1 MSEPIEFL
9 SPRLVGERF
18 ENHAIPLELLKDLA
32 VIEELVVEIAK
43 WLYLQDHT
51 ERRRVPRGFT
61 AGITLKLTGVAE
73 GSAIPQIGLFTDTTT
88 LFPLQGQR
96 YLENAR
102 ERMIN
107 AIANAEQERSVTEHL
122 PEHILGYFDRIGRS
136 LQDNEAIEFNP
147 KNPARRARLDKV
159 TRRRL
164 LLGSSSIQNWTEE
177 VRLRGCV
184 PEADQERMTFQLQV
198 INGPKVSAPI
208 DTQHL
213 ATVLEAMAGYFHG
226 TRVLLE
232 GIGRYNRLGR
242 LQSIDAVEHIS
253 ILDTNDVGARI
264 EELRALKNGW
274 LDGLGL
280 APSAEGLTWFSK
292 SFELQYPEDLPLP
305 FIYPT
310 AEGGVQAEWSLSAHE
325 ISLEIDLDSQTG
337 EWHDHDSATDRADT
351 QTLNLAKPEEW
362 ARLAAKI
369 ADYSG
374 GIQ

>member
-1 MSEPIEFL
+1 MEFL
-9 SPRLVGERF
+9 SPRLVGQRF

-61 AGITLKLTGVAE
+61 AGIALKLTGVAE
-73 GSAIPQIGLFTDTTT
+73 GSAVPSIAICTDTTT
-88 LFPLQGQR
+88 LFPLRAQH
-96 YLENAR
+96 YFENAR
-102 ERMIN
+102 ERIIN
-107 AIANAEQERSVTEHL
+107 AIASAEQEGPVTEHL
-122 PEHILGYFDRIGRS
+122 PERVLGYFDRIGRS
-136 LQDNEAIEFNP
+136 LQDDEAIEFDP
-147 KNPARRARLDKV
+147 KNPVSQARLDKV

-164 LLGSSSIQNWTEE
+164 LLASSAIQNWTEE

-184 PEADQERMTFQLQV
+184 PEADQEKMTFQLQV
-198 INGPKVSAPI
+198 INGQKVSAPI

-253 ILDTNDVGARI
+253 ILDANDVGARI

-274 LDGLGL
+274 LDGLGF
-280 APSAEGLTWFSK
+280 APSADGLTWFSK
-292 SFELQYPEDLPLP
+292 TFEMQYPEDLPLP

-310 AEGGVQAEWSLSAHE
+310 AEGGIQAEWSLSTHE
-325 ISLEIDLDSQTG
+325 ISLEINLEARTG
-337 EWHDHDSATDRADT
+337 EWHDHDSATGGADT
-351 QTLNLAKPEEW
+351 WALNLAEPEEW
-362 ARLAAKI
+362 GRLAAKI
-369 ADYSG
+369 AEYSG
-374 GIQ
+374 GLQ